1 MRAVQYDRFGGL
13 EVLEV
18 RDLPVPR
25 PGPGEVLV
33 RVRAAGINPG
43 ESALRSGA
51 LAQMFPS
58 TFPSGQGSDLAGV
71 VTQLGEGVTN
81 WRISDEV
88 LGWVDSRSSH
98 AEYVTVPADQLLAR
112 PAGLDWA
119 VAGGLYV
126 AGTTAWAAVR
136 AVGLRPG
143 EVVAVSGAA
152 GGVGGLVVQ
161 LAVERSATVLG
172 IAGPANHAWLKD
184 HGAIPVDYADGMDA
198 IAERIRAIAPSG
210 LDAFVDTFGH
220 GYVDLAIGLGVP
232 TGRINTIIDF
242 EAAERHGV
250 QAAGSAQA
258 ANTGDLAEMVTRLA
272 DGRLELPVAATYPLD
287 QVRAAYAEL
296 ERRHTRGKI
305 VLIP

>member
-1 MRAVQYDRFGGL
+1 MRAVQYDRFGDL

-18 RDLPVPR
+18 RDIPVPH
-25 PGPGEVLV
+25 PAPGEVLV
-33 RVRAAGINPG
+33 QVRAAGINPG
-43 ESALRSGA
+43 EAALRTGA

-71 VTQLGEGVTN
+71 VADLGEGVTE

-98 AEYVTVPADQLLAR
+98 AEYVTVPAEQLLAR
-112 PAGLDWA
+112 PATLDWP
-119 VAGGLYV
+119 VAGGLFV
-126 AGTTAWAAVR
+126 AGTTAWAAVP
-136 AVGLRPG
+136 AVAPQPG

-161 LAVERSATVLG
+161 LAVELGATVLG
-172 IAGPANHAWLKD
+172 LAGPDNHAWLKD
-184 HGAIPVDYADGMDA
+184 HGATAIDYSDGPAATAD
-198 IAERIRAIAPSG
+198 RIRSAAPAG
-210 LDAFVDTFGH
+210 IDTFVDTFGH
-220 GYVDLAIGLGVP
+220 GYVDLAIGLGVRP
-232 TGRINTIIDF
+232 ERINTIIDF
-242 EAAERHGV
+242 EGAQRHGTH
-250 QAAGSAQA
+250 AAGSSEA
-258 ANTGDLAEMVTRLA
+258 ANTHDLAEVVTRLA
-272 DGRLELPVAATYPLD
+272 DGRLDLPIAATYPLD